1 MNKTSLLIAGFTVA
15 LIILFYWLLKSI
27 LVYLGIAF
35 VLAIIGR
42 PLINLLEKIRFK
54 KFKIKR
60 GLASLL
66 TLLSYYGVIFFLFS
80 LLAPY
85 VIQEAKSLSTI
96 SPNEVITTIRPIVE
110 TIESQ
115 IHSIT
120 GNNFSVENYLKE
132 KVVALFDM
140 TNISSFLNSI
150 TSLMGNVFV
159 AFFAISFMAFFFMK
173 DGQNIINNILS
184 LLPKYYREE
193 LKETFPEIKQK
204 LTRYFAGIGIQISI
218 IFTFLFIGLWIIGV
232 ENFVLIA
239 VISAFMNVIPYVGP
253 LIGSALGLGLT
264 IATGYQLDFYSELM
278 PMLIYVAILY
288 ACSQLLDNIV
298 LQPLI
303 YSNSV
308 NVHPLEIF
316 VVILVAG
323 NLFGILGM
331 ILATPAYAII
341 RIFIKEIRNSS
352 AFVQKMYD

>member
-1 MNKTSLLIAGFTVA
+1 MNKTSLLIAGFTIA
-15 LIILFYWLLKSI
+15 LVIFFYWLLKSI

-42 PLINLLEKIRFK
+42 PLINLLEKIKFK
-54 KFKIKR
+54 KFRMKR
-60 GLASLL
+60 GLASFI
-66 TLLSYYGVIFFLFS
+66 TLLAYYSVIFFLFS

-85 VIQEAKSLSTI
+85 VIQEAKSLSEI
-96 SPNEVITTIRPIVE
+96 SPNEVINTIKPIVE
-110 TIESQ
+110 TVEEQ
-115 IHSIT
+115 ILSIT
-120 GNNFSVENYLKE
+120 GNDFSVEAYLKE
-132 KVVALFDM
+132 KVIALFDM
-140 TNISSFLNSI
+140 TNISNFLNSI
-150 TSLMGNVFV
+150 TSMMGNIFV

-173 DGQNIINNILS
+173 DGQNIINNILR

-193 LKETFPEIKQK
+193 LTETFPEIKEK
-204 LTRYFAGIGIQISI
+204 LTRYFAGIGLQITI
-218 IFTFLFIGLWIIGV
+218 IFLCLFTGLWVVGV

-253 LIGSALGLGLT
+253 LIGAAIGLSLT
-264 IATGYQLDFYSELM
+264 VATGYQLDFYTELM
-278 PMLIYVAILY
+278 PMILY
-288 ACSQLLDNIV
+288 VGGIYLCTQLLDNIV

-331 ILATPAYAII
+331 VLATPAYAII